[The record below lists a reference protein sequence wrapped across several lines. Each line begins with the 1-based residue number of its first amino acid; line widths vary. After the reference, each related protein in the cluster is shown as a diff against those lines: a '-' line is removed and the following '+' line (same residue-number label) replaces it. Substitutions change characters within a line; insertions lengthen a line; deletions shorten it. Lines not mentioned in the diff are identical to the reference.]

1 MPFGPLLL
9 VLSVTS
15 ALPIFL
21 SVSRL
26 PTDRAEDLQRPPNP
40 NVRRVRRMFG
50 LLEGET
56 EKQVAGI

>member
-15 ALPIFL
+15 ALPFL

-26 PTDRAEDLQRPPNP
+26 PTDCAEDLQRPPNP
-40 NVRRVRRMFG
+40 NVRCVRRMFG

>member
-15 ALPIFL
+15 ALPFL

-40 NVRRVRRMFG
+40 NVRCMRRMFG